1 MIGLFDW
8 LKLGTGAV
16 VGAMLCYPVANY
28 LGERQGRQEAAQAA
42 LKTSIDILRER
53 KLTDDQIQ
61 GMSDADLCVAL
72 GGVFTD
78 GRCE

>member
-42 LKTSIDILRER
+42 LETSIDILRER

-61 GMSDADLCVAL
+61 GMSDADLCAAL